1 MVIYHASRQDLPS
14 ISPTQHPLLRLQSG
28 PSAAM
33 VEPLCPPL
41 LRGDEASRAPA
52 PQGLP
57 TRVNHYKL
65 KWVIVIYRLPEKAQI
80 RSANPPSIWTCPI
93 LTSPLSLQLLTR
105 AKTVGSGCIAI
116 IISQRSILQKTR
128 KLYLYQ
134 SPYVFPTIQIY
145 NPVKQPNSPLLFL
158 YLNIYIL
165 SCISS
170 NPLSGNLFYN
180 ILPPCTGCTFEF
192 VLPFYIAYNIYL

>member
-80 RSANPPSIWTCPI
+80 RSANPPSIWTMSDI
-93 LTSPLSLQLLTR
+93 DKSSITSAPYPGQDSGIRLYRNHYLPKKYSL
-105 AKTVGSGCIAI
+105 
-116 IISQRSILQKTR
+116 
-128 KLYLYQ
+128 
-134 SPYVFPTIQIY
+134 
-145 NPVKQPNSPLLFL
+145 
-158 YLNIYIL
+158 
-165 SCISS
+165 
-170 NPLSGNLFYN
+170 
-180 ILPPCTGCTFEF
+180 ED
-192 VLPFYIAYNIYL
+192 